1 MRIIM
6 TSFLLL
12 STTILISQN
21 VVINE
26 VLSVNDKSQRDPI
39 GDFDDFIE
47 LHNPSSKAVNI
58 SKYFIS
64 DDKDSLIKC
73 MIPSGTTIP
82 AKGFILIWVD
92 GETNQEG
99 VHCNFKLS
107 SKGERIILSNSNF
120 DKLDEI
126 NLKRQY
132 PDVSYGRFPDGSD
145 EWKYMN
151 PSGGKMNVKSKVLGE
166 DRKKKGEKMKLKIDP
181 GKDKFLVEIENDGK
195 LPYRVMD
202 KEEKILLKGTIDKKG
217 EIVITSLDNGK
228 YTLLIGKNEYRILKE
243 H

>member
-12 STTILISQN
+12 STTLLIGQN

-39 GDFDDFIE
+39 GDFDDFLE
-47 LHNPSSKAVNI
+47 LYNPSDKSVNI
-58 SKYFIS
+58 GKYFIS

-73 MIPSGTTIP
+73 MIPSGTIIP
-82 AKGFILIWVD
+82 AKGYVMIWLD
-92 GETNQEG
+92 GEPNQEG
-99 VHCNFKLS
+99 IHCNFKLS
-107 SKGERIILSNSNF
+107 SKGERIILSNSSF

-126 NLKRQY
+126 KLKRQY
-132 PDVSYGRFPDGSD
+132 PDISFGRFPDGAK
-145 EWKYMN
+145 EWRYMN
-151 PSGGKMNVKSKVLGE
+151 PSGGKSNLKSKVLGE

-181 GKDKFLVEIENDGK
+181 SKEKFLVEIENNGK
-195 LPYRVMD
+195 LPYRMMD
-202 KEEKILLKGTIDKKG
+202 KDEKILLKGTIDTKG
-217 EIVITSLDNGK
+217 EIVITSLANGK